1 MNYQKP
7 KAKRTAKLQRFLKTS
22 FYLKLQSEN
31 YSGWRMGE
39 RKLYSSTPT
48 FEKKQ
53 ITQKV
58 LLGEEVSLKEMTAEL
73 CNNHFGGMKYGLGTP
88 SHGFASSCF
97 IEYFI

>member
-7 KAKRTAKLQRFLKTS
+7 KAKRTANLQRFLKTS

-31 YSGWRMGE
+31 YSWMGE

-48 FEKKQ
+48 FDKKQ

-58 LLGEEVSLKEMTAEL
+58 LCSL
-73 CNNHFGGMKYGLGTP
+73 
-88 SHGFASSCF
+88 
-97 IEYFI
+97 